1 MELKKIRLRE
11 LETFL
16 GSDFFRELETKPI
29 SPARVASYV
38 NNPHAEADDP
48 VLYLFHD
55 DNKLIAF
62 RSLFSAGLMNQSKRI
77 AWLSGS
83 WVHPDYRRRGYSTQ
97 LLAEVMK
104 DWGDRLLF
112 TNYAPASL
120 QVYLKSEQFTPI
132 FLEDGQ
138 RFYFF
143 VRTADLLGDRFKG
156 MTFLFKIVDFFI
168 YLLASLMRLLYH
180 PRRWKKL
187 NIDVLDF
194 PDAAC
199 YKLVEAKKDGYL
211 FERGQKEL
219 EWIFAYPWVS
229 SSNKEL
235 IADYPFSSFARQFH
249 YKTVK
254 FMKGRRLIGFLIYS
268 IRDGH
273 LKTVHMQLPPDSLR
287 VAARFLIQ
295 LSVREK
301 IEMLTI
307 LEPKLAKKIQKHA
320 NPFLFHKKIEQ
331 GIYSSFPISAAM
343 RKIQDG
349 EGDFIFT

>member
-1 MELKKIRLRE
+1 MELKKIRLQE
-11 LETFL
+11 LESFL
-16 GSDFFRELETKPI
+16 TSDFFRDLETKPI

-38 NNPHAEADDP
+38 NNPHAEAEDP
-48 VLYLFHD
+48 VLYLLHD
-55 DNKLIAF
+55 DTKLIAF
-62 RSLFSAGLMNQSKRI
+62 RTLYPARLMNQSKRI
-77 AWLSGS
+77 AWLSGN

-97 LLAEVMK
+97 LLTEALK
-104 DWGDRLLF
+104 DWEERLLF

-120 QVYLKSEQFTPI
+120 QVYLKSEFFTPM
-132 FLEDGQ
+132 FLEDGV

-143 VRTADLLGDRFKG
+143 VKTADLLRDRFKG
-156 MTFLFKIVDFFI
+156 MTLFFKVVDVFI
-168 YLLASLMRLLYH
+168 RLLANLMRLLYH
-180 PRRWKKL
+180 PRRWKQL
-187 NIDVLDF
+187 NIDVLDL
-194 PDAAC
+194 PDEAC
-199 YKLVEAKKDGYL
+199 YRLVEAKKDSYL

-229 SSNKEL
+229 TAKKDWLPN
-235 IADYPFSSFARQFH
+235 YPFSSYASQFH

-273 LKTVHMQLPPDSLR
+273 LKTVHLQLPQNSLW

-295 LSVREK
+295 LSVRKK
-301 IEMLTI
+301 IEILTI
-307 LEPKLAKKIQKHA
+307 LEPELAKKIQKHA
-320 NPFLFHKKIEQ
+320 NPFLFHKRIEQ